1 MVIFPGF
8 WDSNVSTRYPT
19 RKKNPKFNMKQTT
32 GRQNML
38 KMPIVFRCQSHSKI
52 KCYHIPAIERN
63 CLYCSGAHFCRWPG
77 WTSEQNSAVK
87 YLNYFM
93 WLIRTQFEPSKYL
106 YYNDFIQ
113 LISLSGTC
121 RCLAIPVQVLHQ
133 WVQKTCNGIS
143 TCSHWCVVFCF
154 FFFLLWNS
162 FRRNTCFQEHQR
174 IYGGSQWTKWTFSI
188 TDSTIFF
195 SNLDDCSRSH
205 VYKISIG
212 VWNTAL
218 NRYNYGR
225 VHVYND
231 FQSLFSSL
239 FFCCGLLLKWHLV
252 TTLMSIAVF
261 FSFWQTSFTN
271 QFIKSSFPHTSS
283 FHLISTVT

>member
-154 FFFLLWNS
+154 FFFCCETAS
-162 FRRNTCFQEHQR
+162 DGTPVF
-174 IYGGSQWTKWTFSI
+174 KSI
-188 TDSTIFF
+188 
-195 SNLDDCSRSH
+195 RE
-205 VYKISIG
+205 
-212 VWNTAL
+212 
-218 NRYNYGR
+218 
-225 VHVYND
+225 
-231 FQSLFSSL
+231 
-239 FFCCGLLLKWHLV
+239 
-252 TTLMSIAVF
+252 
-261 FSFWQTSFTN
+261 
-271 QFIKSSFPHTSS
+271 
-283 FHLISTVT
+283 STVAASEQNGHFPSLIPQFFFPILTIVLAAMFTKLALESEIQL